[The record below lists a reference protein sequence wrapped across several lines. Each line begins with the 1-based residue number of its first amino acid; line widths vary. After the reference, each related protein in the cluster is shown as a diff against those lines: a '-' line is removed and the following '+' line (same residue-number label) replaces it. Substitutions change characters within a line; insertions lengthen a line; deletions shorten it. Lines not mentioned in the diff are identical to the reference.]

1 MFSLLTVKSQM
12 AVMSSAIVTIVL
24 EVRMVSKLCTQH
36 LAKGHHTALRY
47 FGQIYLYVYI
57 YMFFLYIRYDMLHQV
72 KMQIENIVPVV
83 SCILY

>member
-1 MFSLLTVKSQM
+1 MFLLLTVKSQM

-47 FGQIYLYVYI
+47 FGQIYMYVFKYVFLI
-57 YMFFLYIRYDMLHQV
+57 YKI
-72 KMQIENIVPVV
+72 
-83 SCILY
+83 

>member
-1 MFSLLTVKSQM
+1 MFLLLTVKSQM

-24 EVRMVSKLCTQH
+24 EVRMVSKLCTQN

-47 FGQIYLYVYI
+47 FGQIYMYVYI
-57 YMFFLYIRYDMLHQV
+57 YVFLYIRDDMLHQV